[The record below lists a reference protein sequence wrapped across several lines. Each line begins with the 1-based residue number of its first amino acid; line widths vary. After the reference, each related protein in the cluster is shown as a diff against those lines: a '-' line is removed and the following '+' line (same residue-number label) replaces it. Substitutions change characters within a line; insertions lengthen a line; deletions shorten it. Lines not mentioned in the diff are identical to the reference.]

1 MTIGYNP
8 DFNPTGIEGGI
19 DTNLVPWIDLPQAP
33 GMSIKSLRA
42 SSESGMFTVVARV
55 KKGTRLGELVHLGAM
70 DMLVLSGSMTYAQ
83 GPMAGTLHPGTWGY
97 VPANARIAGLSACA
111 SARRLIRVL
120 PSRSPSRPPTRAS
133 WSGLLRM
140 LPATPAVRCIRISS
154 IPAACRGA

>member
-19 DTNLVPWIDLPQAP
+19 DTNLVPWIELSQAP
-33 GMSIKSLRA
+33 GMSIKPLRA

-83 GPMAGTLHPGTWGY
+83 GADG
-97 VPANARIAGLSACA
+97 RDSA
-111 SARRLIRVL
+111 
-120 PSRSPSRPPTRAS
+120 SRHLGVR
-133 WSGLLRM
+133 SGQ
-140 LPATPAVRCIRISS
+140 CED
-154 IPAACRGA
+154 RGPECKCGR